1 MATTMREPMALHR
14 EGSELGGET
23 RAAIVQSLNRRLAD
37 AIDLQLQAKQAHW
50 NVKGP
55 SFIALH
61 DLFERVAVN
70 VAQHADLL
78 AERAVQLGGVAK
90 GVVQVVSERSEL
102 PRYPSW
108 ITSGTDHVR
117 ALTDVLA
124 TFGGVIRPGIAE
136 AEQAGDSATAD
147 ILTGVARDIDKL
159 RWLVESHAQAER

>member
-1 MATTMREPMALHR
+1 MATTMREPSAIRHA
-14 EGSELGGET
+14 GSKRGDQT
-23 RAAIVQSLNRRLAD
+23 RAAIVEALNRRLAD

-78 AERAVQLGGVAK
+78 AERAVQLGGVVD
-90 GVVQVVSERSEL
+90 GVVQGVAERSEL
-102 PRYPSW
+102 PRYPSG
-108 ITSGTDHVR
+108 ITSGSDHVM
-117 ALTDVLA
+117 ALTNALA

-136 AEQAGDSATAD
+136 AEQAGDPATAD
-147 ILTGVARDIDKL
+147 ILTEVARDIDKL
-159 RWLVESHAQAER
+159 RWLVEAHAGGMA